1 MEDSA
6 IIDLYWAREERALS
20 ETDTKYGG
28 YCRSIA
34 HNILRNREDTEEC
47 VSDTWL
53 HAWNAM
59 PPQRPS
65 ILSSFLG
72 RITRNLSFDRC
83 RRQNAEKR
91 GGGALPLALDEL
103 SECVPAPGRVEHAL
117 EERELSADAAGARV
131 QHVPAAVLV
140 CRLRA
145 VDRRAVRDQGKHGKI
160 DPLPHAGEA
169 APVSGRGG
177 YHRMKEQTEKIFR
190 AIGDVGDDLIERADR
205 PVRKHAQVWVK
216 WAALAACCALV
227 IGAAAFIVP
236 MFHAGSTAPET
247 ASLSVD
253 AAPAETELA
262 AQEMETAEAA
272 PEEAME
278 EPAAAEAPEA
288 SEKSTQALPGADCF
302 AVVPESV
309 TRMSADF
316 QLTCEEDAPLAL
328 RSECWLETQTDG
340 EWQPL
345 DAALLKTQEQTDE
358 AAPETAVCTLHY
370 DWQTLYGELDAG
382 EYRLAQPVILPDGSD
397 YTLYAEFTVE

>member
-1 MEDSA
+1 
-6 IIDLYWAREERALS
+6 
-20 ETDTKYGG
+20 
-28 YCRSIA
+28 
-34 HNILRNREDTEEC
+34 
-47 VSDTWL
+47 
-53 HAWNAM
+53 
-59 PPQRPS
+59 
-65 ILSSFLG
+65 
-72 RITRNLSFDRC
+72 
-83 RRQNAEKR
+83 
-91 GGGALPLALDEL
+91 
-103 SECVPAPGRVEHAL
+103 
-117 EERELSADAAGARV
+117 
-131 QHVPAAVLV
+131 
-140 CRLRA
+140 
-145 VDRRAVRDQGKHGKI
+145 
-160 DPLPHAGEA
+160 
-169 APVSGRGG
+169 
-177 YHRMKEQTEKIFR
+177 MKEQTEKIFR

-288 SEKSTQALPGADCF
+288 SEKSAQTLPGADCF
-302 AVVPESV
+302 AVVPESI
-309 TRMSADF
+309 TRVSADF

-328 RSECWLETQTDG
+328 RS
-340 EWQPL
+340 
-345 DAALLKTQEQTDE
+345 
-358 AAPETAVCTLHY
+358 
-370 DWQTLYGELDAG
+370 